1 MLNKIFSKKT
11 TKILADENNSDLLL
25 RLMFEIAMSDGKLD
39 NSELAL
45 IKKRAEETH
54 TEDIKVSDII
64 KKIID
69 ESEQSVSF
77 YPTVLKINNEY
88 SQQEKKDLLKILWEL
103 VTADSVVDVYEEN
116 LYFKIADLLKIKR
129 VIANQIKQQ
138 NSD

>member
-11 TKILADENNSDLLL
+11 TKILSDENNSDLAL

-45 IKKRAEETH
+45 IKKRAEDTH
-54 TEDIKVSDII
+54 VEDIKVSDII

-69 ESEQSVSF
+69 ESQQSVSF
-77 YPTVLKINNEY
+77 YPTVLKINNGY

-129 VIANQIKQQ
+129 AIANQIKQK

>member
-45 IKKRAEETH
+45 IKKRAEDTH